1 VVGAGS
7 NPAAAL
13 VLVALLSLFHFGNS
27 QLRRIAMMKKTK
39 KSKSKSRTAKRQMSK
54 LAMIVTHI
62 FETIWATGVSVAAA
76 MVISTPINSRRA
88 T

>member
-1 VVGAGS
+1 
-7 NPAAAL
+7 
-13 VLVALLSLFHFGNS
+13 
-27 QLRRIAMMKKTK
+27 MMKKTK

-62 FETIWATGVSVAAA
+62 FETVWATGVSVAAA